1 MGFNKGQY
9 LSLDAEV
16 DEENALSP
24 EACYE
29 CKING
34 YSKKDGRQKRSVGEP
49 EPTAVSKPL
58 SSEDFIL
65 KQEHVHTVNFSISF
79 SLTEVTAFLLCY
91 N

>member
-1 MGFNKGQY
+1 MVKSNHALLLVAHSHCVSGMGFNKGQY

-34 YSKKDGRQKRSVGEP
+34 YSKKDSRRKRSVGEP
-49 EPTAVSKPL
+49 EPTAVS
-58 SSEDFIL
+58 
-65 KQEHVHTVNFSISF
+65 
-79 SLTEVTAFLLCY
+79 TARSVPSQDLHRLQPQQT
-91 N
+91 